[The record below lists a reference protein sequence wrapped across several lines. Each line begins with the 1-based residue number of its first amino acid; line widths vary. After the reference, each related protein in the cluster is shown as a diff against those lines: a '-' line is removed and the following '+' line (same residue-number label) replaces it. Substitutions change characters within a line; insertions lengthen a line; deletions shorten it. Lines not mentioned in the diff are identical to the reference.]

1 MSSTLKTAVVGVG
14 ALGSHHARIYHEL
27 PAANL
32 VAVVDS
38 RPDRAADVARK
49 YGCAASTDYRDLI
62 NLADAVSLAVPT
74 VLHAEIGSAL
84 LEAGL
89 HVLVE
94 KPIADTLEG
103 ANRLIAAQKAFG
115 RVLHVGHSER
125 FNPAL
130 TQLHGHL
137 TLPLFFEGHRL
148 GAFVTRSLDVDV
160 VLDLMIHDLD
170 LVLSLVQQPLREI
183 RAAGVPV
190 LTPRIDIANARLEF
204 ENGCVANLTASRVSS
219 EKVRKLRFFQPGQY
233 FSLDF
238 EKKETEI
245 FGVVEADGK
254 TQITHQVVSGE
265 PVEPLRAEISAFLN
279 CVRGHPE
286 EAWPGPCRGA
296 QGRAVLEVALT
307 LLSQMGNPLQPS
319 GQAHPG

>member
-1 MSSTLKTAVVGVG
+1 MSGALKTAVVGVG
-14 ALGSHHARIYHEL
+14 ALGSHHARVYHEL
-27 PAANL
+27 AAADL

-38 RPDRAADVARK
+38 SPERAADAARK
-49 YGCAASTDYRDLI
+49 YGCAVCTEYRDLI
-62 NLADAVSLAVPT
+62 NLVDAVSLAVPT
-74 VLHAEIGSAL
+74 VLHAEIGCAL

-103 ANRLIAAQKAFG
+103 ADRLVAAQQASG

-130 TQLHGHL
+130 TKLHEYL

-148 GAFVTRSLDVDV
+148 GAFVARGLDVDV

-170 LVLSLVQQPLREI
+170 LVLSLVQQPLQEI

-204 ENGCVANLTASRVSS
+204 ENGCVANLTASRVST

-233 FSLDF
+233 LSLDF
-238 EKKETEI
+238 QKKETEI
-245 FGVVEADGK
+245 FGVVDAGGK
-254 TQITHQVVSGE
+254 KQIAHQVVSGE
-265 PVEPLRAEISAFLN
+265 PVEPLKAEISAFLS
-279 CVRGHPE
+279 CIRGQPE
-286 EAWPGPCRGA
+286 ESWPGPCSGS
-296 QGRAVLEVALT
+296 QGRAVLEVALSV
-307 LLSQMGNPLQPS
+307 LNQMRSPLQPDR
-319 GQAHPG
+319 AHTG

>member
-1 MSSTLKTAVVGVG
+1 MSSALKTAVVGVG
-14 ALGSHHARIYHEL
+14 ALGSQHARIYHEL

-38 RPDRAADVARK
+38 SPDRAADVARK

-62 NLADAVSLAVPT
+62 NLADAVSVAVPT

-103 ANRLIAAQKAFG
+103 ADRLTAAQKASG
-115 RVLHVGHSER
+115 TVLHVGHSER

-130 TQLHGHL
+130 TPLHEHL

-245 FGVVEADGK
+245 FGVVEEDGK
-254 TQITHQVVSGE
+254 MQIAHQVVSGE
-265 PVEPLRAEISAFLN
+265 PVEPLRAEILAFLN
-279 CVRGHPE
+279 CVQGHPE
-286 EAWPGPCRGA
+286 ESWPGPCSGA

-307 LLSQMGNPLQPS
+307 LLSQMGSPLQPS
-319 GQAHPG
+319 GQAQPG

>member
-1 MSSTLKTAVVGVG
+1 MSSAPKTAVVGVG
-14 ALGSHHARIYHEL
+14 ALGGHHARIYHES
-27 PAANL
+27 PDVDL
-32 VAVVDS
+32 VGVVDS
-38 RPDRAADVARK
+38 SPDRAAEVARM
-49 YGCAASTDYRDLI
+49 YGCAALTDYRDLI
-62 NLADAVSLAVPT
+62 HLADAVSLAVPT
-74 VLHAEIGSAL
+74 LLHAEIGSAL
-84 LEAGL
+84 LRAGL

-103 ANRLIAAQKAFG
+103 ADRLIAAQEASG

-130 TQLHGHL
+130 TGLQEHL

-204 ENGCVANLTASRVSS
+204 ENGCVANLTASRVST

-233 FSLDF
+233 LSLDF
-238 EKKETEI
+238 QKRETEI
-245 FGVVEADGK
+245 FGVVDAGGEK
-254 TQITHQVVSGE
+254 KISHQVVSGE
-265 PVEPLRAEISAFLN
+265 AVEPLRAEISAFLS
-279 CVRGHPE
+279 CVRGHPG
-286 EAWPGPCRGA
+286 EAWPGPCSGP
-296 QGRAVLEVALT
+296 QGRAVLEVALN
-307 LLSQMGNPLQPS
+307 LLSQMRSPLQH

>member
-1 MSSTLKTAVVGVG
+1 MSGALKTAVVGVG
-14 ALGSHHARIYHEL
+14 ALGSHHARIYQEL
-27 PAANL
+27 ADADL

-38 RPDRAADVARK
+38 NPDRAAEAARK
-49 YGCAASTDYRDLI
+49 YGCAVCTDYRDLI
-62 NLADAVSLAVPT
+62 KLADAVSLAVPT
-74 VLHAEIGSAL
+74 VLHAEIGCAL

-103 ANRLIAAQKAFG
+103 ADRLVAAQQASGK
-115 RVLHVGHSER
+115 VLHVGHSER

-130 TQLHGHL
+130 TKLREYL

-170 LVLSLVQQPLREI
+170 LVLSLVQQPLQEI

-204 ENGCVANLTASRVSS
+204 ENGCVANLTASRVST

-233 FSLDF
+233 LSLDF
-238 EKKETEI
+238 QKKETEI
-245 FGVVEADGK
+245 FGVVDAGGK
-254 TQITHQVVSGE
+254 KQIAHQVVSGE
-265 PVEPLRAEISAFLN
+265 PVEPLKAEISAFLS
-279 CVRGHPE
+279 CIRGQPE
-286 EAWPGPCRGA
+286 ESWPGPCSGS
-296 QGRAVLEVALT
+296 QGRAVLEVALSV
-307 LLSQMGNPLQPS
+307 LNQMRSPLQPDR
-319 GQAHPG
+319 AHTG